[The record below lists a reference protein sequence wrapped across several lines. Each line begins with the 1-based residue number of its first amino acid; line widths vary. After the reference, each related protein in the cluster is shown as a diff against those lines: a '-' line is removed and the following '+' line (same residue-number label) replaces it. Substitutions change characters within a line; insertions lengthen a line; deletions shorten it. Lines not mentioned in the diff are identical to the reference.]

1 MNRRIERVIFHWKGD
16 AGLQEPVM
24 YDVNYDTKEILIY
37 STRPGW
43 LIGRKGELVYK
54 YEDFMRAVWP
64 GFKGFKF
71 KETQGWIY

>member
-1 MNRRIERVIFHWKGD
+1 MNRKIERVIFHWKGD
-16 AGLQEPVM
+16 SHLQEPVM

-43 LIGRKGELVYK
+43 LIGREGELVHK

-64 GFKGFKF
+64 AFKGFKF